1 MVEEF
6 RACYN
11 LVYNL
16 ISRYGDVGRCR
27 NIQINL
33 ERICESSSFLA
44 SSQTRVSIAHKYL
57 IASREVDLGEGG
69 GGGEGGVKLPL
80 RLFFHRAASV
90 KK

>member
-27 NIQINL
+27 KDPNLRVIFVSRKLPDTCFHRSQISHRL
-33 ERICESSSFLA
+33 QRS
-44 SSQTRVSIAHKYL
+44 
-57 IASREVDLGEGG
+57 LGEG
-69 GGGEGGVKLPL
+69 GGVKLPL

>member
-11 LVYNL
+11 LAYNL

-57 IASREVDLGEGG
+57 IASREALGG
-69 GGGEGGVKLPL
+69 GGGVKLPL

-90 KK
+90 KKYP

>member
-6 RACYN
+6 RGCYN
-11 LVYNL
+11 LAYNL

-57 IASREVDLGEGG
+57 IASREADLEGE
-69 GGGEGGVKLPL
+69 EE
-80 RLFFHRAASV
+80 
-90 KK
+90 

>member
-16 ISRYGDVGRCR
+16 ILRYGDVGRCR

-33 ERICESSSFLA
+33 ERIRICESSSFLA

-57 IASREVDLGEGG
+57 IASREADLEGE
-69 GGGEGGVKLPL
+69 EE
-80 RLFFHRAASV
+80 
-90 KK
+90 